1 LEKEAAASQCLN
13 VECVYL
19 NQLSTNMRYY
29 IRCKLNPGAKNRL
42 ADSIKAGSLA
52 GGKVFYE
59 GMQTA
64 LRDGTIDENDIV
76 HFVEVCYCLE
86 GGLYPM
92 AMEIP
97 VLKEYFDEVIEVKD
111 ARLRDQCTME
121 CEFCDCTR
129 NIKLPGKSLA
139 KELNISKI
147 KEHKQQL
154 GGDSDHNNDD
164 HDNYFLDIGRIR
176 LNRKKQKEGL
186 EGLRS
191 VFAGGNNSKIKPI
204 FAGAAISGLFAI
216 FHDGD
221 YYFRIKNIPDN
232 EESRQLLYDLGFE
245 QIHGYVQSMKMTAM
259 DSLAKSD
266 KRSNVV

>member
-1 LEKEAAASQCLN
+1 
-13 VECVYL
+13 
-19 NQLSTNMRYY
+19 MRYY
-29 IRCKLNPGAKNRL
+29 IKCKLNPEAKDRL
-42 ADSIKAGSLA
+42 ADSIKSGSLA
-52 GGKVFYE
+52 HGNVFYE

-64 LRDGTIDENDIV
+64 LREGTIDENDIV
-76 HFVEVCYCLE
+76 HFVEICYCLE

-97 VLKEYFDEVIEVKD
+97 VLNKYFDDVIEVKD

-139 KELNISKI
+139 NELNINKI
-147 KEHKQQL
+147 KEEEEQL
-154 GGDSDHNNDD
+154 GGDGDD
-164 HDNYFLDIGRIR
+164 FLDIGRIR

-186 EGLRS
+186 EGLKS
-191 VFAGGNNSKIKPI
+191 LSADNSNGGNNSKIIPI

-221 YYFRIKNIPDN
+221 NYFRIKNVPDN
-232 EESRQLLYDLGFE
+232 KESRQLLFDLGFE
-245 QIHGYVQSMKMTAM
+245 QLNGDVPSMKMTAM

>member
-1 LEKEAAASQCLN
+1 MCIIKLDLQA
-13 VECVYL
+13 
-19 NQLSTNMRYY
+19 NMRYH
-29 IRCKLNPGAKNRL
+29 IKCKLNLEAKERL
-42 ADSIKAGSLA
+42 ADSIKSGSLA
-52 GGKVFYE
+52 RGKIFYE

-64 LRDGTIDENDIV
+64 LREGTIDENDIV

-97 VLKEYFDEVIEVKD
+97 VLNKYFDDVIEVKD

-129 NIKLPGKSLA
+129 STKLPGKSLA
-139 KELNISKI
+139 NELNIKKMGEES
-147 KEHKQQL
+147 E
-154 GGDSDHNNDD
+154 GYDNN
-164 HDNYFLDIGRIR
+164 NNNSFLDIGRIR

-186 EGLRS
+186 EGLKS
-191 VFAGGNNSKIKPI
+191 VSTSNGNNNNSKIKSI

-216 FHDGD
+216 FRDGD
-221 YYFRIKNIPDN
+221 DYFRIKNIPDN
-232 EESRQLLYDLGFE
+232 KESRQLLYDMGFG
-245 QIHGYVQSMKMTAM
+245 QVYGDVQSMKMVAQG
-259 DSLAKSD
+259 SLAKSD

>member
-1 LEKEAAASQCLN
+1 
-13 VECVYL
+13 
-19 NQLSTNMRYY
+19 MRYY
-29 IRCKLNPGAKNRL
+29 IKCKLNPEAKERL
-42 ADSIKAGSLA
+42 ADSIKSGSLA
-52 GGKVFYE
+52 RGKIFYE

-64 LRDGTIDENDIV
+64 LREGTIDENDIV

-97 VLKEYFDEVIEVKD
+97 VLNKYFDHIIEVKD

-129 NIKLPGKSLA
+129 NIKLPGKLLAIELSINKRKEEQLRGEGYSNDNSL
-139 KELNISKI
+139 
-147 KEHKQQL
+147 
-154 GGDSDHNNDD
+154 
-164 HDNYFLDIGRIR
+164 LDIGRIR

-186 EGLRS
+186 AGLKS
-191 VFAGGNNSKIKPI
+191 VSTNNVKANNNSKIRPI
-204 FAGAAISGLFAI
+204 FAGAAISGLFAV
-216 FHDGD
+216 FHDGED
-221 YYFRIKNIPDN
+221 YFRIKNVPDN
-232 EESRQLLYDLGFE
+232 KESRQLLYDLGFG
-245 QIHGYVQSMKMTAM
+245 QVGGDVQSMKMTAM